1 MDYGIKTW
9 GNDNFFIEDGKVKVN
24 TGCEP
29 SLIEII
35 QDIRK
40 DGIRGPILLRF
51 PHLIQKQIRMIYKS
65 FADAKKE
72 FSYEGNFSA
81 VYPLKVNQFPNFVKN
96 LVSLGQKYHYGL
108 EAGSKAELLLAMA
121 YNNPDSPIR
130 SMVLKTMR

>member
-35 QDIRK
+35 KEIRK

-51 PHLIQKQIRMIYKS
+51 PHLIHKQIRMIYKS

-72 FSYEGNFSA
+72 FNYEGSFNA

-96 LVSLGQKYHYGL
+96 LVSLG
-108 EAGSKAELLLAMA
+108 
-121 YNNPDSPIR
+121 
-130 SMVLKTMR
+130 

>member
-24 TGCEP
+24 IGCEP

-35 QDIRK
+35 QQIRK

-65 FADAKKE
+65 FADAKRE
-72 FSYEGNFSA
+72 FGYEGNLVVGANIAGF
-81 VYPLKVNQFPNFVKN
+81 LKV
-96 LVSLGQKYHYGL
+96 
-108 EAGSKAELLLAMA
+108 A
-121 YNNPDSPIR
+121 
-130 SMVLKTMR
+130 KTMSAHGVAY